1 MKNRKPR
8 VGALKPGS
16 PSDSTVTPARAA
28 KGPLHPYL
36 VLAIA
41 ILLPGVGQVVNNT
54 PQRGFLMVFSILSLG
69 WISYHLTG
77 PDHSFAGR
85 YAGGILIYAISVLD
99 AYRWGRYRWE
109 LFRRPGGPGGDI
121 GAGPR

>member
-16 PSDSTVTPARAA
+16 PSESTVAPERAA

-41 ILLPGVGQVVNNT
+41 ILLPSVGQVLNNT
-54 PQRGFLMVFSILSLG
+54 PQRGFLMVFSMLSLG
-69 WISYHLTG
+69 WISYHLTT

-85 YAGGILIYAISVLD
+85 YAGGLFVYAVSVLD
-99 AYRWGRYRWE
+99 AYRWARYRWE
-109 LFRRPGGPGGDI
+109 VFRRAGD
-121 GAGPR
+121 GTSDAG

>member
-1 MKNRKPR
+1 MKNRRPL
-8 VGALKPGS
+8 VGASKPGLRS
-16 PSDSTVTPARAA
+16 EATAAPERAA

-41 ILLPGVGQVVNNT
+41 ILLPGVGQVANNT

-85 YAGGILIYAISVLD
+85 YAGGLFVYAMSVLD
-99 AYRWGRYRWE
+99 AYRWARYRWAV
-109 LFRRPGGPGGDI
+109 FQRAGDE
-121 GAGPR
+121 AADAE